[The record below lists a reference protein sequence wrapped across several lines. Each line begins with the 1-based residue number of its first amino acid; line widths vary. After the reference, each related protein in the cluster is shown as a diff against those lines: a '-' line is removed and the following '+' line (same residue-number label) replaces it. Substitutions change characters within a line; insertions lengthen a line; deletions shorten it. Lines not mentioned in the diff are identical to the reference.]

1 MNNPVRPHIL
11 FLPRW
16 YPHRYDPMPGLF
28 IRYQAEALSSFCDV
42 TVVYVHPDPECPN
55 RMEAESAS
63 ENGVRVI
70 RVYYR
75 PGHGPARRWLRFY
88 KAHQE
93 GFAMTGSEPPDL
105 IHVHVLTREGAMGC
119 LFSRKYRIPFVI
131 SEHWSRY
138 FPENDFFRG
147 RARKWFTQ
155 AIVSR
160 AAAVLPVSGKLM
172 EAMMAKGLHHP
183 AYQVVPNVIDE
194 TRFMPGQGNMPGE
207 KKTILHVSCFDD
219 RAKNISGLLEAVNR
233 MKRKRNDFRV
243 RLVGEGPD
251 LDELKAYSD
260 RLGLTEEEV
269 AFAGLKE
276 GQDLVAEYGNA
287 DFTVLSSRFETF
299 GTVVVES
306 LACGTPVLATGTGI
320 APEVITR
327 ENGLLIPPGDGTALL
342 DGLER
347 MLDHCRTFD
356 RFAVRRTI
364 EGKFTAG
371 RIAGQLMDIYNSAI
385 AGNRV

>member
-1 MNNPVRPHIL
+1 
-11 FLPRW
+11 
-16 YPHRYDPMPGLF
+16 
-28 IRYQAEALSSFCDV
+28 
-42 TVVYVHPDPECPN
+42 
-55 RMEAESAS
+55 
-63 ENGVRVI
+63 
-70 RVYYR
+70 
-75 PGHGPARRWLRFY
+75 
-88 KAHQE
+88 
-93 GFAMTGSEPPDL
+93 
-105 IHVHVLTREGAMGC
+105 
-119 LFSRKYRIPFVI
+119 
-131 SEHWSRY
+131 
-138 FPENDFFRG
+138 
-147 RARKWFTQ
+147 
-155 AIVSR
+155 
-160 AAAVLPVSGKLM
+160 
-172 EAMMAKGLHHP
+172 
-183 AYQVVPNVIDE
+183 
-194 TRFMPGQGNMPGE
+194 
-207 KKTILHVSCFDD
+207 
-219 RAKNISGLLEAVNR
+219 
-233 MKRKRNDFRV
+233 
-243 RLVGEGPD
+243 
-251 LDELKAYSD
+251 
-260 RLGLTEEEV
+260 LTEEEV